1 MARKKS
7 RFRKIKRLFSLL
19 LLFAMFLGAG
29 LLPPTFAYM
38 TAENSTVQ
46 SLPDAQNLFEQGRK
60 FYEAEWF
67 AEAATIWQQAVTA
80 FKANGD
86 ELSLAMT
93 LGNLSLAYQ
102 QLGQWTEAEGA
113 IRNAIASLNAQSLNQ
128 LGYPDQRNTGE
139 RENSLI
145 PNPKSKI
152 PNPQILAQALD
163 IQGRLQ
169 LALSK
174 AEDALKTWQQS
185 LDIYTKLG
193 DINAI
198 IRNRINQAQALQA
211 LGLYRQ
217 AEKRLNELN
226 QLLQNQP
233 DSPLKVTGLRSLGN
247 VLRVTGNL
255 EQSRQVLEQSLEVA
269 SSLPDT
275 QAIGDVLLSL
285 GNTASAQADTQAAI
299 EYYRQAANAA
309 TSPTTRINAQI
320 NQLRLLLETEQFTAF
335 QALSSQIQTQI
346 GNLPPSRSAIY
357 AKVNFAE
364 SLTRLRQNTTTNTP
378 SWLDIAQLL
387 STALQQAKSLQ
398 DRRTE
403 SYTLGTLGGLYE
415 QTQQWSEAQDLT
427 EQALLMAQTI
437 DASDIAYRW
446 QWQLGR
452 LLRAR
457 GDIKRA
463 IAAYTEAFNS
473 LKSLRRDLVA
483 INPEAQFSFRENVEP
498 VYRELV
504 DLLLTTVGDSPSR
517 RVGNSEPTPE
527 NLKQAR
533 NVIESLQLAELENFF
548 REACLVAKVGLDEV
562 IDKEAPTT
570 AVIYP
575 IILPN
580 RLEVILKLANQN
592 LRRYTTAVPQREVEN
607 IIEQLR
613 EDIKERKIGGDNQS
627 RFQKMYELLIRQA
640 ETDLRNSNVE
650 TLVFVLDGPLRNIP
664 MSALYDGKQYL
675 VEKYSVAVSPGLQ
688 LFDLKPLAP
697 GQLEALTG
705 GLSEARH
712 NFPKLD
718 YVESELKQIQ
728 SLVSS
733 KMLLNPEFTSKA
745 FQTQINSHS
754 FPVVHLATHGQF
766 SSNPDKTFILA
777 YDQPIKVNELN
788 KLLRSR
794 DEKRPDAIELLVL
807 SACQTAAGDKRAALG
822 LAGVAVRAGAR
833 STLASLWNLND
844 ASTAL
849 LMSHF
854 YQELAKPGVSKAEA
868 LHRAQLVL
876 LKQEEYEI
884 PYFWAPYVLI
894 GNWL

>member
-86 ELSLAMT
+86 ELSLAIT

-113 IRNAIASLNAQSLNQ
+113 IRNAIASLNAQSLNL
-128 LGYPDQRNTGE
+128 LGYPDQRDRGE

-152 PNPQILAQALD
+152 QNLQILAQALD

-174 AEDALKTWQQS
+174 TEDALNTWRQS

-193 DINAI
+193 DNSAI

-548 REACLVAKVGLDEV
+548 REACLVAKVGLDEA
-562 IDKEAPTT
+562 IDQEAPTT

-627 RFQKMYELLIRQA
+627 RFQKMYELLLRQA
-640 ETDLRNSNVE
+640 ETDLRNSNIE
-650 TLVFVLDGPLRNIP
+650 TLVFVLDGSLRNIP

>member
-7 RFRKIKRLFSLL
+7 RFRRIKRLFSLL
-19 LLFAMFLGAG
+19 LLLAMFLGAG
-29 LLPPTFAYM
+29 LLPPTFAYI

-60 FYEAEWF
+60 FYEAERF

-247 VLRVTGNL
+247 VLRVTGDL
-255 EQSRQVLEQSLEVA
+255 ELSRKVLEQSLEVA
-269 SSLPDT
+269 SSLRDT

-320 NQLRLLLETEQFTAF
+320 NQLRLLLESEQFTAF
-335 QALSSQIQTQI
+335 QALSSQIETQI
-346 GNLPPSRSAIY
+346 GDLPASRTAIY

-364 SLTRLRQNTTTNTP
+364 SLTRLRKNTTTNTP

-387 STALQQAKSLQ
+387 STAVQQAKSLQ
-398 DRRTE
+398 DRHTE
-403 SYTLGTLGGLYE
+403 SYALGTLGGLYE
-415 QTQQWSEAQDLT
+415 QTQQWSDAQNLT
-427 EQALLMAQTI
+427 QQALLMAQTI
-437 DASDIAYRW
+437 DAKDIAYRW

-457 GDIKRA
+457 GDIKGA

-592 LRRYTTAVPQREVEN
+592 LRRYTTAVPQTEVEN
-607 IIEQLR
+607 IIEQLG

-627 RFQKMYELLIRQA
+627 RFQKMYELLLRQA

-650 TLVFVLDGPLRNIP
+650 TLVFVLDGSLRNIP

-822 LAGVAVRAGAR
+822 LAGVAVRAGTR

-868 LHRAQLVL
+868 LRRAQLAL

>member
-86 ELSLAMT
+86 ELSLAIT

-113 IRNAIASLNAQSLNQ
+113 IRNAIASLNAQSLNL
-128 LGYPDQRNTGE
+128 LGYPDQRDRGE

-152 PNPQILAQALD
+152 QNLQILAQALD

-174 AEDALKTWQQS
+174 TEDALNTWRQS

-193 DINAI
+193 DNSAI

-247 VLRVTGNL
+247 VLRVTGDL
-255 EQSRQVLEQSLEVA
+255 ELSRKVLEQSLAVA

-607 IIEQLR
+607 IIEQLG
-613 EDIKERKIGGDNQS
+613 EEIKERKIGGDNQS
-627 RFQKMYELLIRQA
+627 RFQKMYELLLRQA

-650 TLVFVLDGPLRNIP
+650 TLVFVLDGSLRNIP

>member
-7 RFRKIKRLFSLL
+7 RFRRIKRLFSLL
-19 LLFAMFLGAG
+19 LLLAMFLGAG

-60 FYEAEWF
+60 FYEAERF
-67 AEAATIWQQAVTA
+67 AEAATIWQQAVSA

-102 QLGQWTEAEGA
+102 QLGQWTEAESA
-113 IRNAIASLNAQSLNQ
+113 ITDSLNL
-128 LGYPDQRNTGE
+128 LGYSEQRGTGE

-152 PNPQILAQALD
+152 PNLQILAQALD

-169 LALSK
+169 LALAK
-174 AEDALKTWQQS
+174 AEDALKTWRKA
-185 LDIYTKLG
+185 LDIYTKVG
-193 DINAI
+193 NIDAI

-217 AEKRLNELN
+217 AEKTLTELN

-233 DSPLKVTGLRSLGN
+233 DTPLKVTGLRSLGN
-247 VLRVTGNL
+247 VLRVTGDL
-255 EQSRQVLEQSLEVA
+255 ELSRKVLEQSLAVA

-335 QALSSQIQTQI
+335 QALSSQIKTKI
-346 GNLPPSRSAIY
+346 GNLPPSRTAIY

-364 SLTRLRQNTTTNTP
+364 SLTRLRKNTTTNTPTNTP

-398 DRRTE
+398 DRHTE
-403 SYTLGTLGGLYE
+403 SYALGTLGGLYE
-415 QTQQWSEAQDLT
+415 QTQQWSDAQDLT
-427 EQALLMAQTI
+427 QHALLMAQTI
-437 DASDIAYRW
+437 DAKDIAYRW

-457 GDIKRA
+457 GDIKGA

-592 LRRYTTAVPQREVEN
+592 LRRYTTAVPQSEVES

-627 RFQKMYELLIRQA
+627 RFQKMYELLLRQA

-650 TLVFVLDGPLRNIP
+650 TLVFVLDGSLRNIP

-728 SLVSS
+728 SQVSS

-868 LHRAQLVL
+868 LRRAQLAL